1 MSLSLKL
8 LRSLAKTLIALSL
21 TSSLLVPTG
30 ASAEVR
36 IEQGKIVMA
45 ESDFRKLMSDLEA
58 AEAERDA
65 LKFALEVERQHQ
77 DDYMV
82 QVQELRRYFDD
93 EREAWKA
100 SVKSEKGKQPIWG
113 LIGLGIGLAAR

>member
-1 MSLSLKL
+1 MSLL
-8 LRSLAKTLIALSL
+8 LLPIVAL
-21 TSSLLVPTG
+21 
-30 ASAEVR
+30 AEVR

-65 LKFALEVERQHQ
+65 LRFALEVERQHQ

-113 LIGLGIGLAAR
+113 LIGLGIGLVIN

>member
-1 MSLSLKL
+1 MLSL
-8 LRSLAKTLIALSL
+8 ATL
-21 TSSLLVPTG
+21 LLVPTV
-30 ASAEVR
+30 ASTEVR
-36 IEQGKIVMA
+36 IEQGKVVME

-65 LKFALEVERQHQ
+65 LKFALEVERQFQ

-100 SVKSEKGKQPIWG
+100 NVQREKERKPIWG
-113 LIGLGIGLAAR
+113 LIGLGIGLAMN